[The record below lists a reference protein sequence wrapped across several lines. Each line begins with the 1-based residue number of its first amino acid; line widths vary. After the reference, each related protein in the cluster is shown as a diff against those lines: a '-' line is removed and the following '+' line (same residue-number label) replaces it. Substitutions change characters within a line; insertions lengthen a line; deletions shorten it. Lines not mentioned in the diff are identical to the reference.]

1 MSPEAERMKH
11 PRRVSDAI
19 VVDEIGIEY
28 GRYGDL
34 ILKSAYQK
42 IFRREEEWL
51 RPFAA
56 EGLVVPFRDG
66 QPLPPEALFDA
77 TPDEDKVFVESMCR
91 TLHLRN
97 YDNIGE
103 PGLVLFFNFDPR
115 TNSDFAVMVKELE
128 FIAGRYGEIQLDS
141 HLLVCEIV
149 ETEAQDLDTLSRIA
163 GEMRRHGIRLALDDF
178 GVGASNLERVKLLTP
193 DIIKIDGGWFRQ
205 IATVPA
211 AAGLFKSFVTGL
223 HGLGTKVLI
232 EGIETSEQ
240 LACAIDA
247 DADYLQGFLF
257 SRPKLAGTI
266 FEAAA
271 LRIDTLLEPHAN
283 VVKLFK

>member
-1 MSPEAERMKH
+1 MKH

-19 VVDEIGIEY
+19 VADEIGIEY
-28 GRYGDL
+28 GRYGDF

-42 IFRREEEWL
+42 IFRREDGLL
-51 RPFAA
+51 RPFAV
-56 EGLVVPFRDG
+56 EGLVMPFQDG
-66 QPLPPEALFDA
+66 QPVPPEALFEA
-77 TPDEDKVFVESMCR
+77 IPAEDGVFVESMCR

-97 YDNIGE
+97 YGNIGE

-115 TNSDFAVMVKELE
+115 TNSDFAVTVKELE

-141 HLLVCEIV
+141 HLLVCEII
-149 ETEAQDLDTLSRIA
+149 ETEAQDIDTLVRITE
-163 GEMRRHGIRLALDDF
+163 EMRRHGIRLAVDDF
-178 GVGASNLERVKLLTP
+178 GVGDSDLERVKLLRP
-193 DIIKIDGGWFRQ
+193 DILKIDGAWFRQ
-205 IATVPA
+205 IAAVPA

-223 HGLGTKVLI
+223 HGLGAKALI
-232 EGIETSEQ
+232 EGVETPEQ

-257 SRPKLAGTI
+257 SRPKLAGTV
-266 FEAAA
+266 FDPAS

-283 VVKLFK
+283 VVQLFK

>member
-1 MSPEAERMKH
+1 MEH

-19 VVDEIGIEY
+19 LADEIGIEY

-42 IFRREEEWL
+42 IFRREGEWL

-56 EGLVVPFRDG
+56 EGLVIPFRG
-66 QPLPPEALFDA
+66 GRPLPPEALFDTTA
-77 TPDEDKVFVESMCR
+77 DEDKVFVEGMCR

-103 PGLVLFFNFDPR
+103 KGLVLFFNFDPR
-115 TNSDFAVMVKELE
+115 TNSDFAVTVKELE

-141 HLLVCEIV
+141 HLLVCEII
-149 ETEAQDLDTLSRIA
+149 ETEAQDIDTLVRIA
-163 GEMRRHGIRLALDDF
+163 GEMRRHGIRLAVDDF
-178 GVGASNLERVKLLTP
+178 GVGASNLERVKLLRP
-193 DIIKIDGGWFRQ
+193 DIVKIDGAWFRQ
-205 IATVPA
+205 IAAVPA
-211 AAGLFKSFVTGL
+211 AASLFKSFVAGL
-223 HGLGTKVLI
+223 HGLGAEVLI
-232 EGIETSEQ
+232 EGIETSAQ
-240 LACAIDA
+240 LACAVDA
-247 DADYLQGFLF
+247 GADYLQGFLL

-266 FEAAA
+266 FDPVA

-283 VVKLFK
+283 VVPLFK

>member
-1 MSPEAERMKH
+1 
-11 PRRVSDAI
+11 
-19 VVDEIGIEY
+19 
-28 GRYGDL
+28 
-34 ILKSAYQK
+34 
-42 IFRREEEWL
+42 
-51 RPFAA
+51 
-56 EGLVVPFRDG
+56 
-66 QPLPPEALFDA
+66 
-77 TPDEDKVFVESMCR
+77 
-91 TLHLRN
+91 
-97 YDNIGE
+97 
-103 PGLVLFFNFDPR
+103 
-115 TNSDFAVMVKELE
+115 VKELE

-149 ETEAQDLDTLSRIA
+149 ETEAQDIDTLSRIA

-240 LACAIDA
+240 LACAIDT

-266 FEAAA
+266 FEPAA